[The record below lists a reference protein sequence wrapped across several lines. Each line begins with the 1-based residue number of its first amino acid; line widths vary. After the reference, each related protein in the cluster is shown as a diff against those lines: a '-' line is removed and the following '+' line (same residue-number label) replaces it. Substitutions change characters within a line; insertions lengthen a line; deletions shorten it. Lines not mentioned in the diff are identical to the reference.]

1 MIFMQTA
8 GQAITQG
15 IPFTVYGES
24 LIIMVQNFLII
35 LLIWNYNKTVGFIE
49 KAFVSVFF
57 IAYGYTMFKT
67 SMITPELW
75 TLISSSSSLLSKYI
89 IFTRVYW
96 SFCFVDII
104 AKVPQILTNFRN
116 KSTGQMAFFTFLLSF
131 LGSVARLG
139 TVMVESDDFM
149 FRLQYIISVLLN
161 SMIIL

>member
-1 MIFMQTA
+1 MQTA

-24 LIIMVQNFLII
+24 LIIMVQNFVII
-35 LLIWNYNKTVGFIE
+35 QLIWNYNKTVGFVE
-49 KAFVSVFF
+49 KVLVSVFF
-57 IAYGYTMFKT
+57 MAYGYTMFKT
-67 SMITPELW
+67 TMITPELW

-89 IFTRVYW
+89 YLIFTR
-96 SFCFVDII
+96 SINPFCSLDII

-116 KSTGQMAFFTFLLSF
+116 KSTGQMAFVTFLLSF

-139 TVMVESDDFM
+139 TVLVESEDFM
-149 FRLQYIISVLLN
+149 FRMQFIISVLLN

>member
-1 MIFMQTA
+1 MQTA

-24 LIIMVQNFLII
+24 LIIMVQNFVII
-35 LLIWNYNKTVGFIE
+35 QLIWNYNKTVGFVE
-49 KAFVSVFF
+49 KLLVSVFF
-57 IAYGYTMFKT
+57 MAYGYTMFKT
-67 SMITPELW
+67 TMITPELW

-89 IFTRVYW
+89 YLIFINP
-96 SFCFVDII
+96 FCSLDII

-116 KSTGQMAFFTFLLSF
+116 KSTGQMAFVTFLLSF

-139 TVMVESDDFM
+139 TVLVESEDFM
-149 FRLQYIISVLLN
+149 FRMQFIISVLLN

>member
-1 MIFMQTA
+1 
-8 GQAITQG
+8 
-15 IPFTVYGES
+15 
-24 LIIMVQNFLII
+24 MVQNFLII

-49 KAFVSVFF
+49 KVVVSVFF
-57 IAYGYTMFKT
+57 MAYGYVMFKT
-67 SMITPELW
+67 TMITPEVW
-75 TLISSSSSLLSKYI
+75 TLISSSSSMLSKYI
-89 IFTRVYW
+89 YIF
-96 SFCFVDII
+96 SSNLFLSKIDII